1 MSGTEQLQIGR
12 VVKPHGVRGELVVDV
27 TTDDPD
33 GRFAVGTVLTG
44 RQRGTERTLTVT
56 ATRPHQ
62 GRLLVTVDEVSD
74 RTDAETLRGLRFFG
88 DPVTQPGDDG
98 FYDHQ
103 LEGLRVLDCGP
114 VDEETAHARAYEG
127 ATPEPVDIGVVSGVT
142 HGPAGTLLEVAV
154 DADVPLTTA
163 GSTIL
168 IPFRHAIVP
177 IVDLDN
183 EALVVTPPEGLLD
196 LG

>member
-12 VVKPHGVRGELVVDV
+12 VVKPHGVRGELVVEP
-27 TTDDPD
+27 TTDDPE

-44 RQRGTERTLTVT
+44 RQRGKERTLTVT

-62 GRLLVTVDEVSD
+62 GRLLVTVAEVSD
-74 RTDAETLRGLRFFG
+74 RTDADTLRGLRFFG
-88 DPVTQPGDDG
+88 DPVIDPDG
-98 FYDHQ
+98 EAYYDHQ
-103 LEGLRVLDCGP
+103 LEGLRVLDCGQ
-114 VDEETAHARAYEG
+114 VDEETANARAYEG
-127 ATPEPVDIGVVSGVT
+127 ESPEPVDIGVVSGVT

-154 DADVPLTTA
+154 DADAPLATA
-163 GSTIL
+163 GSTVL
-168 IPFRHAIVP
+168 VPFRRAIVP

-183 EALVVTPPEGLLD
+183 GALVLTPPEGLLE

>member
-12 VVKPHGVRGELVVDV
+12 VVKPHGVRGELVVEP
-27 TTDDPD
+27 TTDDPE

-44 RQRGTERTLTVT
+44 RQRGKERTLTVT

-62 GRLLVTVDEVSD
+62 GRLLVTVAEVSD
-74 RTDAETLRGLRFFG
+74 RTEADTLRGLRFFG
-88 DPVTQPGDDG
+88 DPVIDPDEEAY
-98 FYDHQ
+98 YDHQ
-103 LEGLRVLDCGP
+103 LEGLRVLDCGQ
-114 VDEETAHARAYEG
+114 VDEETANARAYEG
-127 ATPEPVDIGVVSGVT
+127 ESPEPVDIGVVSGVT

-154 DADVPLTTA
+154 DADAPLATA
-163 GSTIL
+163 GSTVL
-168 IPFRHAIVP
+168 VPFRRAIVP

-183 EALVVTPPEGLLD
+183 GALVLTPPEGLLE